1 MAGKYFL
8 HPAGTA
14 QFHWALR
21 AGNGETI
28 LTSQLYASMQ
38 GAEAGIQACRTHSAN
53 DARFSR
59 LSTLDQKSYFVLTDA
74 DGEKIGTSEM
84 YGSAIK
90 RDKGIA
96 TCKADAASAVT
107 RFD

>member
-8 HPAGTA
+8 HPAGIA
-14 QFHWALR
+14 RFHWSLR

-28 LTSQLYASMQ
+28 LTSQLYVSMESAQ
-38 GAEAGIQACRTHSAN
+38 AAIQSCRTHSAN

-59 LSTLDQKSYFVLTDA
+59 LSTFDHRSYFVLTDA
-74 DGEKIGTSEM
+74 EGEKIGTSEM
-84 YGSAIK
+84 YPTALK

-96 TCKADAASAVT
+96 TCMADAATATT